1 MARVAVV
8 DYGLCNVDSVL
19 RALSQCGAQAYLA
32 HDATDIKT
40 ADKIVLPGVGAFDA
54 AMAELTRADLIS
66 PLADAVLAEQVPFL
80 GICLGMQLL
89 ARSSE
94 EGGAAGGLDWFD
106 AHVRRI
112 QPGIDERVPHV
123 GWNEVD
129 HDESSPI
136 LAGIPTRTDFYFV
149 HSYHLEC
156 SEPDEVIATTPFA
169 GTVTAVV
176 GRGTVFGVQFHPEKS
191 QQFGL
196 RLLANF
202 LAVTA

>member
-1 MARVAVV
+1 MRCWRNGFLSSASAW
-8 DYGLCNVDSVL
+8 GCSCSPAPAK
-19 RALSQCGAQAYLA
+19 RAA
-32 HDATDIKT
+32 
-40 ADKIVLPGVGAFDA
+40 P
-54 AMAELTRADLIS
+54 
-66 PLADAVLAEQVPFL
+66 PLAW
-80 GICLGMQLL
+80 
-89 ARSSE
+89 
-94 EGGAAGGLDWFD
+94 AGSTRD
-106 AHVRRI
+106 VRRI
-112 QPGIDERVPHV
+112 QPGVDERVPHV

-129 HDESSPI
+129 HQESSPL

-149 HSYHLEC
+149 HSYHVEC